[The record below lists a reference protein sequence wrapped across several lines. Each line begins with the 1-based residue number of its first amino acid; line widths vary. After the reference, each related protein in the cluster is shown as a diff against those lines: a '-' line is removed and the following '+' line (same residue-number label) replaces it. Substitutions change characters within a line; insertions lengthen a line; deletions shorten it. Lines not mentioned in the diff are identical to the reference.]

1 MLSAGTGTQV
11 LFPWGTPSP
20 RVGHWLGDGVRG
32 GGGGE
37 VGGALGAFWVL
48 TGWGECGSY
57 WLIGEECREGSWAL
71 IG

>member
-1 MLSAGTGTQV
+1 MEFG
-11 LFPWGTPSP
+11 
-20 RVGHWLGDGVRG
+20 GV
-32 GGGGE
+32 GGE